1 MQSPSNQQQQGFAPP
16 PRPMAVPNRR
26 SKTARDG
33 AVNHRSPKQ
42 GFKTSP
48 EMFDKKAPKAGAE
61 GHDGEAVR
69 ERFEGQFFK
78 TKLCVF
84 WEKGRC
90 VRGNVCKY
98 AHGNTELQA
107 MPDLTNTAM
116 CRTMAETG
124 RCDRPGCLYAHSH
137 ENLRATD
144 NFYKTTMCSFF
155 RCGRCRLGNLCRHA
169 HSESELRQALQARA
183 LAGQAGHRSLDDLSS
198 TSASDSDKNLELRV
212 QQELNRDR
220 MQARQQSV
228 ESDDLELS
236 VSTWDRTSTMPATM
250 APQAS
255 LGKTVNPMRKGFDDN
270 LLRDRNI
277 GRRSQPVRSRMLWA
291 DLQEEDDDE
300 PKCQVQNMVQPQ
312 ISELSQAPTSA
323 TTIGG
328 AMSYDSLPDIN
339 SDDMWARMQTTPA
352 RMQGSNQMMMPG
364 QQQVVMMLVPVS
376 QAQGMMQSQAQG
388 KMPTS
393 PGTPQCQPMMQPM
406 MNSFVPLSENSDN
419 CMAWDV
425 SKLNQGGM
433 MMQAPMMAD
442 GQQMQGMYAQAQ
454 MCMPMQEQAYHPM
467 NQVIGS

>member
-16 PRPMAVPNRR
+16 SRPTAVPNRR

-33 AVNHRSPKQ
+33 AVNPRSPKQ
-42 GFKTSP
+42 GSKTSP
-48 EMFDKKAPKAGAE
+48 EMFDKKAGAQ

-169 HSESELRQALQARA
+169 HSESELRQALQAKA
-183 LAGQAGHRSLDDLSS
+183 LARQAAGHRSLDDLSS

-236 VSTWDRTSTMPATM
+236 VSTWDRTSTMPATL
-250 APQAS
+250 APEAT
-255 LGKTVNPMRKGFDDN
+255 LGKTMSPMRKGFDDN
-270 LLRDRNI
+270 LLRDRNM
-277 GRRSQPVRSRMLWA
+277 GRRSQPVRSKMLWA

-300 PKCQVQNMVQPQ
+300 PKYQVQNMLQPQ

-364 QQQVVMMLVPVS
+364 QQQVVMMLVPVT

-388 KMPTS
+388 MMPTS

-442 GQQMQGMYAQAQ
+442 GQQMQGMFAQAQ
-454 MCMPMQEQAYHPM
+454 MCMPMPEQIYHPM